1 MENRNS
7 CLGNTTR
14 EASQNYNFNFFW
26 MGFKGWQ
33 GHCCCP
39 EEIFPVPLVSLY
51 LLWILKWFFFKTI
64 CYFVLVSRSM
74 ALKESFTYYTK
85 AALSIPQMIT
95 STPYA
100 LLIQLSRVRSTLNLL
115 QYWVAQGYGLS
126 WSKET
131 ICWVWG
137 KVMLHFVQMASLVRL
152 R

>member
-1 MENRNS
+1 MPVLEI
-7 CLGNTTR
+7 LQEKLAKTTTLTFSECDSKGDR
-14 EASQNYNFNFFW
+14 VTVVVQKRFFQSHW
-26 MGFKGWQ
+26 SHCTCCGFWSV
-33 GHCCCP
+33 
-39 EEIFPVPLVSLY
+39 FF
-51 LLWILKWFFFKTI
+51 LKTS

-95 STPYA
+95 STPSA